1 LSASIL
7 EINDEYNMILGKR
20 EFNVAYRVLLRVTI
34 LIIVRGKVCLSG

>member
-20 EFNVAYRVLLRVTI
+20 ELNVAYRVLLRVTI